1 MMISVKLPFR
11 GIDRKEPRFDSDFV
25 LDLAINGELLD
36 LVRKVSQY
44 RCLLSVPIP
53 PVDPY

>member
-1 MMISVKLPFR
+1 MISVKLPFR